1 MPTKMKPRTT
11 SPATGK
17 IFVPYRFQK
26 RALRSRARYTVLLGG
41 TGSGKTHLIPVW
53 HAIHIAK
60 DVKAGVGA
68 DAKYL
73 AIGPT
78 ADMVRD
84 MIVPVFIKQYADTV
98 YEGEYARQ
106 AATYR
111 LPTGGQIFFRS
122 ADEPLRIEGHHVR
135 TCSVDEPSQMKATI
149 WPVIQARTALYKAPT
164 LLTGYPTNMG
174 WYYHEVY
181 RRWVAG
187 DTDFDVI
194 QFSSLDNPN
203 YPRDEF
209 EKARKRMPDWLF
221 EMRYLGKFRK
231 PFGLVYPTFGEQCFV
246 EPFVVPE
253 GWPTYDVVD
262 PGVFFGA
269 LLAAWHDGVYYLY
282 AERYTEE
289 IQPASIHVA
298 AIRALHEGIVQACL
312 YDPARAQDAAE
323 LEVCGLGPMV
333 PASNAV
339 LPGIATL
346 TGFINDGRLKVMR
359 GRCPNFVDQMERY
372 SFPTDAMTGNV
383 SRENPIKKD
392 DHLPDCARYL
402 VQTLEGARDER
413 RQEVIIYEDDSAIS
427 RY

>member
-1 MPTKMKPRTT
+1 MPTKTT
-11 SPATGK
+11 RIESPPTGK

-26 RALRSRARYTVLLGG
+26 RALRSKARYIVLLGG
-41 TGSGKTHLIPVW
+41 TGSGKTHLVPVW
-53 HAIHIAK
+53 HAKHIAK
-60 DVKAGVGA
+60 DIDAGVGE

-84 MIVPVFIKQYADTV
+84 MIAPVFIKQFADTV

-106 AATYR
+106 AAIYR

-122 ADEPLRIEGHHVR
+122 ADQPLRIEGHHVR
-135 TCSVDEPSQMKATI
+135 ACSVDEPSQMKATI

-164 LLTGYPTNMG
+164 LFAGYPTNMG

-187 DTDFDVI
+187 DKDFDVI
-194 QFSSLDNPN
+194 QFSSLENPN

-209 EKARKRMPDWLF
+209 EKARMRMPDWLF

-246 EPFVVPE
+246 EPFEVPE
-253 GWPTYDVVD
+253 DWPTYVAID
-262 PGVFFGA
+262 PGIFFGA
-269 LLAAWHDGVYYLY
+269 LFAAWHDGVYYLY

-289 IQPASIHVA
+289 IQPASVHA
-298 AIRALHEGIVQACL
+298 AVIKALVEGIVQAFI
-312 YDPARAQDAAE
+312 YDPARATDAAE
-323 LEVCGLGPMV
+323 LEVCNLGPMV
-333 PASNAV
+333 PASNPV
-339 LPGIATL
+339 LTGIATM

-402 VQTLEGARDER
+402 VQTLEGAHDER
-413 RQEVIIYEDDSAIS
+413 SHEILIYDDGHEIS